1 MNRHGDVSLV
11 NSRPFQLVLG
21 ATLLVAMFMLT
32 LSIGRPRP
40 QFPSL
45 PDFTSFARVDDKKA
59 AFFDYLT
66 PIVQYYNTRILAD
79 RRHLK
84 RISSS
89 VADGDKLSWVD
100 AMWLQQL
107 AAQYAVDWND
117 DDPGEVIGK
126 LIRRV
131 DIIPVPL
138 VLVQAAKESSWGQS
152 RFAVEAHN
160 LFGQWCFHQG
170 CGVEPAQRR
179 AGAKHEVR
187 RFKTAG
193 ESVGSYLQNL
203 NTHDSYADLRLIRQQ
218 LREQQ
223 RPITASAL
231 ANGLSFYSERRET
244 YVKEIKSMI
253 AQYRKFQH
261 TRAD

>member
-1 MNRHGDVSLV
+1 MNRHDDVSLV
-11 NSRPFQLVLG
+11 NSRPFQLALG

-45 PDFTSFARVDDKKA
+45 PDFASFTRVDDKKA

-84 RISSS
+84 RIFSS
-89 VADGDKLSWVD
+89 VAEGDKLSWVD

-107 AAQYAVDWND
+107 AGQYAVVWND
-117 DDPGEVIGK
+117 DDPDDVIRK

-170 CGVEPAQRR
+170 CGVEPDQRP

-187 RFKTAG
+187 RFKTAS
-193 ESVGSYLQNL
+193 ESVRSYLQNL
-203 NTHDSYADLRLIRQQ
+203 NTHDSYADLRRIRQQ
-218 LREQQ
+218 LRDQQ
-223 RPITASAL
+223 RPITAIAL
-231 ANGLSFYSERRET
+231 ANGLWLYSERREA
-244 YVKEIKSMI
+244 YVQEIKSMI
-253 AQYRKFQH
+253 AQYRKFQS